1 MKIQFCSNN
10 SPGYCKNFSDM
21 LYCITTTG
29 RIFMDDIDRKILN
42 ILKLNS
48 RISNLEIARQINLVP
63 SATLKRLRRL
73 EDSGIIAGYTT
84 RIAHNNIDLSMNVL
98 ISVITNESAG
108 VIAIGK
114 KLADLPEI
122 CDVFDVAGNISYIVR
137 AVVKDT
143 ENLNKLLMKMGR
155 IPGVMRTQ
163 TTLIMNVLK
172 NELSVEL

>member
-1 MKIQFCSNN
+1 
-10 SPGYCKNFSDM
+10 
-21 LYCITTTG
+21 
-29 RIFMDDIDRKILN
+29 MDETDRKILN
-42 ILKLNS
+42 ILKHNS
-48 RISNLEIARQINLVP
+48 RTSNQEIARQINLAP
-63 SATLKRLRRL
+63 SAALKRLRRL

-98 ISVITNESAG
+98 ISVVTSESAG
-108 VIAIGK
+108 AIAIGK
-114 KLADLPEI
+114 KLAALPEI

-143 ENLNKLLMKMGR
+143 ENLNQLIIKMGQ

-172 NELSVEL
+172 NELAVEL